1 MRARNW
7 LLLAIGSTAAIG
19 SLAIAINLAL
29 DPWGLY
35 RDSRRRPLPV
45 YGDQRVGKYLLSTRY
60 VRTNFNG
67 ILIGS
72 SMTANWNMGLLRQAR
87 IYNESLDAGTVL
99 EEKALVER
107 VLQSSGIEVAFL
119 VQDPYFT
126 HESVFRS
133 VTLTPQLWR
142 ASLGSDNLLNAY
154 KDMAREMLG
163 KPSTPIA
170 ANGSECFERLD
181 HLPKKL
187 NSTLQ
192 QLWQP
197 GTAFAVDPAADAA
210 YRELVAMLRAHH
222 VQIVFLMP
230 PVFEGILE
238 PKRAELQDYVQH
250 FAAFRQPGDLVI
262 DFNTSD
268 FRNFRSRRENF
279 FDGIHLVGGAAEQI
293 VMLLSHQVDSWL
305 AEGRLHFSPQAGP
318 AR

>member
-19 SLAIAINLAL
+19 SLAIAVNLAL

-35 RDSRRRPLPV
+35 HAPRSRKLPV
-45 YGDQRVGKYLLSTRY
+45 YGDGRVGKYLLNTRY
-60 VRTNFNG
+60 VGANFNG

-99 EEKALVER
+99 EEKTLVEQ
-107 VLQSSGIEVAFL
+107 VLQRPGIEVAFL

-126 HESVFRS
+126 HESAFRT

-142 ASLGSDNLLNAY
+142 ASLGSDNLLNVY
-154 KDMAREMLG
+154 KDMARERLG
-163 KPSTPIA
+163 KPATSIG
-170 ANGSECFERLD
+170 ANGAERFD
-181 HLPKKL
+181 HLPSKL
-187 NSTLQ
+187 NATLQ

-197 GTAFAVDPAADAA
+197 GTAFAVDPAAYKA
-210 YRELVAMLRAHH
+210 YRELVDMLRAHH

-238 PKRAELQDYVQH
+238 PKQAEHQDYVRR
-250 FAAFRQPGDLVI
+250 FATFRQPGDLVI

-268 FRNFRSRRENF
+268 FQDFRSRRENF
-279 FDGIHLVGGAAEQI
+279 FDGIHLVSGAADQI
-293 VMLLSHQVDSWL
+293 VMLLSRQVDSWL
-305 AEGRLHFSPQAGP
+305 AEGRLHFSPQEGP
-318 AR
+318 VR